1 MKDSKVN
8 DQVLVLP
15 SWYPNKLDKY
25 AGDFIQRHVKA
36 IALYQTQYVLHF
48 VKDENAIIT
57 NDIAVELYAA
67 ENYTEK
73 IIYYHPKKTG
83 ITVVD
88 KYLSFRKFNKAFK
101 QSVNE
106 YINDKGKTKFVH
118 VHVTLKAG
126 IIALWIKKKWAI
138 PFLLSEQWTIYLPEA
153 NERVSHLSFIYK
165 RYLTK
170 ILKEAKAVSV
180 VSKYLGDA
188 IGQLYPFINYSVI
201 PNVVD
206 TTLFYPVEKQERNL
220 VKFIHASIMGYQKN
234 VEAILTAFKILKN
247 KGVPFTADLF
257 GPVHVPM
264 QELVLKLQLN
274 EEVFFKGEV
283 EQPVLAKE
291 MQQADA
297 LILFS
302 RFETFGCVIIE
313 AQACGLPVIAS
324 DLEIFSEIITP
335 SINGLFA
342 QNNNPADLA
351 EKLIYFIEN
360 KKSFNKAVISKE
372 TEKYNFM
379 KIGEEFKQFYS
390 NAMS

>member
-1 MKDSKVN
+1 MKDRKIN

-36 IALYQTQYVLHF
+36 IALYKSQYILHF
-48 VKDENAIIT
+48 VKDENGTIT
-57 NDIAVELYAA
+57 NDISVELSAN

-83 ITVVD
+83 IAVVD
-88 KYLSFRKFNKAFK
+88 KYLSFKKFNKVFK

-106 YINDKGKTKFVH
+106 YIIDNGKPTFVH

-138 PFLLSEQWTIYLPEA
+138 PFVLSEQWTIYLPEA
-153 NERVSHLSFIYK
+153 DERVSHLSFIYK

-170 ILKEAKAVSV
+170 ILKEAKSVSV

-188 IGQLYPFINYSVI
+188 ICKLYPYINYRVI

-206 TTLFYPVEKQERNL
+206 TTLFYPVEKQDRNP

-234 VEAILTAFKILKN
+234 VEAIFAALRLLKN
-247 KGVPFTADLF
+247 KGVPFTVDLF
-257 GPVHVPM
+257 GPVHVSM

-283 EQPVLAKE
+283 EQPLLAKE

-313 AQACGLPVIAS
+313 AQACGLPVIVS

-342 QNNNPADLA
+342 KNNNPEDLA

-360 KKSFNKAVISKE
+360 KKSFDNALISKQ
-372 TEKYNFM
+372 TEKYNFI
-379 KIGEEFKQFYS
+379 KIGEEFRQFYTTAIS
-390 NAMS
+390 